1 MSKKPTYEQLAQRVK
16 DLELEFVEN
25 KQTAESLNKSSEYY
39 RLLVERSRDV
49 PYTVKP
55 DGIIN
60 FIGPQIKH
68 LGCSPE
74 EVISK
79 HYLDFVAPE
88 QRQHVKQSFEQGTR
102 NRTSLP
108 TEFQWMGKD
117 GSFYWVEAVGEIIC
131 DDSGNPVI
139 QVGILRDISERRRA
153 LKKIE
158 DSYHL
163 LQTVIDTIEGEVF
176 VKDNKGKY
184 LFVNRAFASD
194 FGVDSKEVIGKDD
207 YFVFSHDTAAILQEN
222 DRRIMAAKKAETIEE
237 STILRGEHVTY
248 LTNKVPLIGDDG
260 NIFGLC
266 GVGFDITRQKE
277 MEQELKKAQFDLER
291 QVKER
296 TSQLTKTIE
305 QLQEAEWR
313 YRTVADFTYDW
324 EYWTNLDGSL
334 KYVSPSCERI
344 SGYTPEQFMDKPSLC
359 REIVVPEDR
368 EIWDRHFQDSRREF
382 AQREI
387 QFRIKTRA
395 GSICWIEHACQ
406 PVKGGQGE
414 LLGFRASNRD
424 ITKRKEGALKLL
436 NAYSEIEKLKK
447 QLEADRTYLLEEI
460 RLEHDHENIIGNSDV
475 LKYVLFRVE
484 QIAPTDTTVLILGET
499 GTGKELIARA
509 IHNASNRKDRP
520 MIKVDCASLPANLIE
535 SELFGHEKGAFTSA
549 AEKRVGR
556 FELANGAMIFL
567 DEIGE
572 LPLELQSKLLRVLQD
587 GEFERLGSSK
597 TLHTDVR
604 VVAATNRDLEK
615 DVQNKHFRM
624 DLWYRLNVFA
634 ISVPPLRERIA
645 DIDLLVNYLVKQFA
659 RKLGKQIRSIPSD
672 VISKLKSYYWPGNV
686 RELENVIEGAVIN
699 TRGDTLELEDV
710 LDAERPDGASTPVP
724 VIKSLEVVER
734 EHILLALKKTNWK
747 IHGKDGAA
755 ALLDINPSTLRGRM
769 RKHQIE
775 RPPYNT

>member
-1 MSKKPTYEQLAQRVK
+1 MSKKPSYEQLMKRVK
-16 DLELEFVEN
+16 DLELEFVEK
-25 KQTAESLNKSSEYY
+25 KQTAESLNKSSECY

-60 FIGPQIKH
+60 FIGPQIKR

-117 GSFYWVEAVGEIIC
+117 GSLYWVEAVGEIIC

-139 QVGILRDISERRRA
+139 QVGMLRDISERRRA

-163 LQTVIDTIEGEVF
+163 LQTIIDTIEGEVF

-387 QFRIKTRA
+387 QFRIKTRT

-406 PVKGGQGE
+406 PVFDHKGKNQGV
-414 LLGFRASNRD
+414 RASNRD
-424 ITKRKEGALKLL
+424 ITKRIFYRSETQKLQSELAHMDRVVTISALTSALAHEINQPLAAMRSYAQAALRFMNKDHPEYDSVRKALQGIVEDNKRAAEVVNRLRDLVKEGPTHKEAIDINSIIHDVIRLMNSELVLRNASITLNLRPGAPVVQADPIQIQQVLINLLTNALDAMDDQPIDRRTITISTKPENL
-436 NAYSEIEKLKK
+436 SEIILSISDSGAGIPPDIIKAIFSPFYTTKSTGMGLGLSICKSII
-447 QLEADRTYLLEEI
+447 EAHAGKI
-460 RLEHDHENIIGNSDV
+460 SAENNPNGGAIFS
-475 LKYVLFRVE
+475 
-484 QIAPTDTTVLILGET
+484 LILP
-499 GTGKELIARA
+499 IA
-509 IHNASNRKDRP
+509 S
-520 MIKVDCASLPANLIE
+520 
-535 SELFGHEKGAFTSA
+535 
-549 AEKRVGR
+549 
-556 FELANGAMIFL
+556 
-567 DEIGE
+567 
-572 LPLELQSKLLRVLQD
+572 
-587 GEFERLGSSK
+587 
-597 TLHTDVR
+597 
-604 VVAATNRDLEK
+604 
-615 DVQNKHFRM
+615 QNK
-624 DLWYRLNVFA
+624 
-634 ISVPPLRERIA
+634 
-645 DIDLLVNYLVKQFA
+645 
-659 RKLGKQIRSIPSD
+659 
-672 VISKLKSYYWPGNV
+672 
-686 RELENVIEGAVIN
+686 
-699 TRGDTLELEDV
+699 
-710 LDAERPDGASTPVP
+710 
-724 VIKSLEVVER
+724 
-734 EHILLALKKTNWK
+734 
-747 IHGKDGAA
+747 
-755 ALLDINPSTLRGRM
+755 
-769 RKHQIE
+769 
-775 RPPYNT
+775 